1 MLCASEVMKTGNRTF
16 FIVLQLFGALIW
28 GLGFAFQSIGMEN
41 TGPFTFNCVRF
52 MLATVVVFFF
62 SVFTDIGRKRALKK
76 SGENPGPVNTK
87 DHSWRSAGLW
97 KTGIIIGI
105 LLSLAG
111 NLQQVGIL
119 YTDSVGKAGFITAMY
134 IILVPVCG
142 IFMKKKIRPVVWAG
156 VVISVLG
163 LYFLT
168 INESLTFAKGD
179 VFLMACAV
187 MFTVQI
193 LVIDAGSAK
202 YDNIKLACIEF
213 LTVSVTSGIVM
224 FAVEDPD
231 IPSIL
236 AATVPIIYAGVFSGG
251 IGYTIQI
258 ICQSRLEPATASIL
272 MSCEALFCVLGGYVI
287 LHQNL
292 SVREIIG
299 SVLMFLAIMIV
310 QAFPSKEK
318 SKSGN

>member
-1 MLCASEVMKTGNRTF
+1 MKTGRRTF
-16 FIVLQLFGALIW
+16 FILLQLFGALIW

-41 TGPFTFNCVRF
+41 TGPFTFNSVRF

-62 SVFTDIGRKRALKK
+62 SVFTDAGKRRALKK
-76 SGENPGPVNTK
+76 SGKTPDPEYLK

-97 KTGIIIGI
+97 KTGILIGV

-142 IFMKKKIRPVVWAG
+142 IFMKKRLRPVIWLG
-156 VVISVLG
+156 VVISVAG

-168 INESLTFAKGD
+168 INESLSFSKGD

-193 LVIDAGSAK
+193 LVIDAGSQR

-213 LTVSVTSGIVM
+213 LTVSFTSGVVM
-224 FAVEDPD
+224 FAAEEPD

-251 IGYTIQI
+251 MGYTIQI
-258 ICQSRLEPATASIL
+258 VCQSKLEPTTASIL

-287 LHQNL
+287 LHQSL
-292 SVREIIG
+292 TQREIIG
-299 SVLMFLAIMIV
+299 SVLMFAAIMIV
-310 QAFPSKEK
+310 QLFPAKEK
-318 SKSGN
+318 NKSGN

>member
-1 MLCASEVMKTGNRTF
+1 MKTGRRTF
-16 FIVLQLFGALIW
+16 YILLQLFGALIW

-41 TGPFTFNCVRF
+41 TGPFTFNSVRF

-62 SVFTDIGRKRALKK
+62 SVFTDLGKRRALKR
-76 SGENPGPVNTK
+76 SGKAPDPEELK
-87 DHSWRSAGLW
+87 ARSWKNGGLW
-97 KTGIIIGI
+97 KTGIVIGI

-142 IFMKKKIRPVVWAG
+142 IFMKKKIRPVMWLG
-156 VVISVLG
+156 VAVSVAG

-168 INESLTFAKGD
+168 IGEALTFSKGD
-179 VFLMACAV
+179 LYLLACAV

-193 LVIDAGSAK
+193 LVIDAGSQV

-224 FAVEDPD
+224 FATEQPD
-231 IPSIL
+231 IPSML
-236 AATVPIIYAGVFSGG
+236 AATVPIVYAGVFSGG
-251 IGYTIQI
+251 MGYTIQI
-258 ICQSRLEPATASIL
+258 ICQSKIEPTTASIL

-287 LHQNL
+287 LHQRL
-292 SVREIIG
+292 TEREIIG
-299 SVLMFLAIMIV
+299 SVLMFAAIMIV
-310 QAFPSKEK
+310 QIFPSKEK

>member
-1 MLCASEVMKTGNRTF
+1 MKTGRRTF
-16 FIVLQLFGALIW
+16 YILLQLFGALIW

-41 TGPFTFNCVRF
+41 TGPFTFNSVRF

-62 SVFTDIGRKRALKK
+62 SVFTDLGKKRALKK
-76 SGENPGPVNTK
+76 SGEAPDPAK
-87 DHSWRSAGLW
+87 LKEHSWKNAGLW
-97 KTGIIIGI
+97 KTGIVIGI

-119 YTDSVGKAGFITAMY
+119 FTDSVGKAGFITAMY

-142 IFMKKKIRPVVWAG
+142 IFMKKKIRPVMWLG
-156 VVISVLG
+156 VAVSVAG

-168 INESLTFAKGD
+168 IGEALTFSKGD
-179 VFLMACAV
+179 LYLLACAV

-193 LVIDAGSAK
+193 LVIDAGSQV

-224 FAVEDPD
+224 FATEQPD

-236 AATVPIIYAGVFSGG
+236 AATVPIVYAGVFSGG
-251 IGYTIQI
+251 MGYTIQI
-258 ICQSRLEPATASIL
+258 ICQSRIEPTTASIL

-287 LHQNL
+287 LHQRL
-292 SVREIIG
+292 TEREIIG
-299 SVLMFLAIMIV
+299 SVLMFAAIMIV
-310 QAFPSKEK
+310 QIFPSKEK

>member
-1 MLCASEVMKTGNRTF
+1 MKTGRRTF
-16 FIVLQLFGALIW
+16 YILLQLFGALIW

-41 TGPFTFNCVRF
+41 TGPFTFNSVRF

-62 SVFTDIGRKRALKK
+62 AVFTDLGKKRALKR
-76 SGENPGPVNTK
+76 SGEAPDPEKLK
-87 DHSWRSAGLW
+87 DNSWKNAGLW
-97 KTGIIIGI
+97 KTGIVIGI

-142 IFMKKKIRPVVWAG
+142 IFMKKKIRPVMWLG
-156 VVISVLG
+156 VAVSVAG

-168 INESLTFAKGD
+168 INEALTFSKGD
-179 VFLMACAV
+179 LYLLACAV

-193 LVIDAGSAK
+193 LVIDSGSQR

-224 FAVEDPD
+224 FAAEEPD
-231 IPSIL
+231 ITSIL
-236 AATVPIIYAGVFSGG
+236 AATVPIVYAGVFSGG
-251 IGYTIQI
+251 MGYTIQI
-258 ICQSRLEPATASIL
+258 ICQSKIEPTTASIL

-287 LHQNL
+287 LHQRL
-292 SVREIIG
+292 TEREIIG
-299 SVLMFLAIMIV
+299 SVLMFAAIMIV
-310 QAFPSKEK
+310 QIFPAKEK

>member
-1 MLCASEVMKTGNRTF
+1 MKTGRHTF
-16 FIVLQLFGALIW
+16 YIMLQLFGALIW

-41 TGPFTFNCVRF
+41 TGPFTFNSVRF
-52 MLATVVVFFF
+52 LLATVVVFFF
-62 SVFTDIGRKRALKK
+62 SAFTDAGKKRAAKK
-76 SGENPGPVNTK
+76 SGETPDPEYVRN
-87 DHSWRSAGLW
+87 HSWKNAGLW

-142 IFMKKKIRPVVWAG
+142 IFMKKKIRPVMWLG
-156 VVISVLG
+156 VLISVAG

-168 INESLTFAKGD
+168 MNESLTFSKGD
-179 VFLMACAV
+179 VFLLACAV

-193 LVIDAGSAK
+193 LVIDSGSQK

-213 LTVSVTSGIVM
+213 LTVSVTSGAVM
-224 FAVEDPD
+224 FLTEEPD

-236 AATVPIIYAGVFSGG
+236 AAAVPIIYAGVFSGG
-251 IGYTIQI
+251 MGYTIQI
-258 ICQSRLEPATASIL
+258 ICQSKLEPTTASIL

-287 LHQNL
+287 LHQSL
-292 SVREIIG
+292 TAREMIG
-299 SVLMFLAIMIV
+299 SVLMFAAIMLV

-318 SKSGN
+318 NRSGN

>member
-1 MLCASEVMKTGNRTF
+1 MKKRSPAF
-16 FIVLQLFGALIW
+16 FVLLQLFGALIW
-28 GLGFAFQSIGMEN
+28 GLGFASQSIGMDN
-41 TGPFTFNCVRF
+41 TGPFTFNSVRF

-76 SGENPGPVNTK
+76 SGKTQDPAYAK
-87 DHSWRSAGLW
+87 DHSWRSPGLW
-97 KTGIIIGI
+97 KTGLIIGI

-111 NLQQVGIL
+111 NLQQIGIL

-134 IILVPVCG
+134 IILVPLCG

-156 VVISVLG
+156 VVISVFG

-168 INESLTFAKGD
+168 INEALTFARGD
-179 VFLMACAV
+179 VFLIACAV

-193 LVIDAGSAK
+193 LVIDAYSHK

-224 FAVEDPD
+224 FAAEDPD

-236 AATVPIIYAGVFSGG
+236 AAAVPIIYAGVFSGG
-251 IGYTIQI
+251 MGYTIQI

-287 LHQNL
+287 LHQKL